1 MRIQVISYMRGQ
13 VKHMGL
19 QMEELYRISGISRQ
33 CYHKLIHR
41 QHDDALM
48 WQRFVEMVIEYRKER
63 PRSSARKIHHSLKI
77 TEVGI
82 NRFERFISSQGL
94 SVKRHRSFIK
104 TTYSG
109 AVRYPNLV
117 NGLEVTGINQVWV
130 SDITYFLIHNMTLY
144 IVLIMDVYSRRIIG
158 YSGSNNMLTINNQE
172 ALQMAFYLRGKKKFD
187 NLIHH
192 SDKGSQYGSKNYTT
206 MLLNANITI
215 SMADNCLENPYAERI
230 NGTIKNDYMIAYN
243 IENQRDFQRA
253 LSKSVKLYNTYP
265 HGELKEWQSPIEF
278 ETSLRNSTGQSQE
291 VMKLYD
297 FRK

>member
-1 MRIQVISYMRGQ
+1 MRIQVIRHMRDQ

-19 QMEELYRISGISRQ
+19 PMEELYRISGISRQ

-48 WQRFVEMVIEYRKER
+48 WQRLVEMVIEYRKER

-130 SDITYFLIHNMTLY
+130 SDITYFITRQMTLY

-158 YSGSNNMLTINNQE
+158 YSGSSNMLTVNNQA
-172 ALQMAFYLRGKKKFD
+172 ALQMAFDLRRQKRFD

-192 SDKGSQYGSKNYTT
+192 SDKGSQYGSKDYTT

-230 NGTIKNDYMIAYN
+230 NGTIKNDYLIAYMIN
-243 IENQRDFQRA
+243 NVRELQKA
-253 LSKSVKLYNTYP
+253 LERSVKLYNTYP
-265 HGELKEWQSPIEF
+265 HGELKGRQSPIEF
-278 ETSLRNSTGQSQE
+278 EANLKNSNGQPQD
-291 VMKLYD
+291 VMTLYD